1 MNLGLHQTLPHAV
14 DKGIEAYVTSRRARI
29 PLFIAQHFSFRGA
42 LALHRKTFGRDVYKH
57 PVNLVWGLPVAL
69 VAGTADLLDKAGARR
84 IAQWLHRMPRGIS
97 MALHQ
102 ELQWLI
108 YTELLELPYAQ
119 EGRASHRDALMEH
132 ILAEPWIAALC
143 DAYVTQLHSV
153 AELPAFRAALER
165 HLEEYGKTRGAV
177 SELAGSL
184 ITLAAG
190 YAALSKAT
198 PGALSAGT
206 AAATAVAQHLAITNF
221 WLGATV
227 GAWYY
232 AVFPVAA
239 SAGLVAATT
248 GAMLAAGGVVT
259 ALAWIVLDPLLA
271 TTGLHRRR
279 LDRFV
284 TAVGEE
290 LRGGRGGAYRV
301 RDHYLAR
308 VFDVLELLRTATTA
322 FR

>member
-1 MNLGLHQTLPHAV
+1 MDIGLQQTLQHAV
-14 DKGIEAYVTSRRARI
+14 DKGIEAYVASRRTRI
-29 PLFIAQHFSFRGA
+29 PVFIAQHFSVRGA

-57 PVNLVWGLPVAL
+57 PVNLVWGVPVAL
-69 VAGTADLLDKAGARR
+69 VHGAADLLDKAGAHH
-84 IAQWLHRMPRGIS
+84 AATWLHRMPRGLS
-97 MALHQ
+97 TALHK
-102 ELQWLI
+102 ELHWFL

-119 EGRASHRDALMEH
+119 EGRASYRDALLEH
-132 ILAEPWIAALC
+132 ILADPRIAALC
-143 DAYVTQLHSV
+143 EEYVTQLHSV
-153 AELPAFRAALER
+153 AARPDFRAALER

-184 ITLAAG
+184 ITLATG

-206 AAATAVAQHLAITNF
+206 AAATAIAQHLAITHF

-239 SAGLVAATT
+239 SAGLVVATP
-248 GAMLAAGGVVT
+248 GAMLATVGVVT

-271 TTGLHRRR
+271 TTRIHQRR

-284 TAVGEE
+284 TALGEE
-290 LRGGRGGAYRV
+290 LRGSRRGAYRV
-301 RDHYLAR
+301 RDHYIAR
-308 VFDVLELLRTATTA
+308 VFDVLELLRAATTA
-322 FR
+322 LR